1 MTTDKANDS
10 TSAQRMANQMPSTP
24 NSAGKMNTAAVSNT
38 KVRTVVMVD
47 MVTFI
52 VFSAKF
58 TSYTQYVV

>member
-1 MTTDKANDS
+1 MI
-10 TSAQRMANQMPSTP
+10 PSTP